1 MQPRALLLTAACLIA
16 CFFCS
21 SCATTN
27 WDQKKE
33 QGMKIRTI
41 GEVYLNQGNYRSA
54 LKELQR
60 ARQYYA
66 DDPLLHSDLGLTYY
80 AMEQFDLAIR
90 HFQIALALK
99 PDFAEAR
106 NSLGKAYFKQQNY
119 TKAIE
124 TFTDL
129 KDDLLYATPH
139 YPLYNLGEVYYE
151 KKEYGQAAKYYRAA
165 LEIEPDFAFALQ
177 GLGKTYLASGNA
189 SAAIEPLEKAVASR
203 PLYPAAYLALA
214 EAHTRTGNYAEARQ
228 ACQKVITLAPGSEL
242 ATRAQKMK
250 DRLPGQE

>member
-1 MQPRALLLTAACLIA
+1 MHSRGFLWTAFCLTLCL
-16 CFFCS
+16 FNV

-27 WDQKKE
+27 WQQKKE

-41 GEVYLNQGNYRSA
+41 GEVYLKQGNYRSA
-54 LKELQR
+54 LRELQR

-66 DDPLLHSDLGLTYY
+66 DDPLLHNDLGLTYY

-99 PDFAEAR
+99 PDFAAAQ

-129 KDDLLYATPH
+129 KDDLLYGTPH
-139 YPLYNLGEVYYE
+139 YPLYNLGEVYYD
-151 KKEYGQAAKYYRAA
+151 KKEYGQAAKYFRAA

-189 SAAIEPLEKAVASR
+189 SAAIEPLEKAVVSR
-203 PLYPAAYLALA
+203 PIYPAAYLTLA
-214 EAHTRTGNYAEARQ
+214 EAYTRTGNYAKARQ
-228 ACQKVITLAPGSEL
+228 ACQKVIALAPGSEL

-250 DRLPGQE
+250 NRLPGQE